1 MKRKECPY
9 CGSEN
14 LEYYDRFGLYKCL
27 GCGNSFNEYEAQYE
41 DIRHELSELV
51 KDATEDKPLKCDITI
66 AEEYDKPIVIL
77 GIYKDSFGLIRFN
90 VGGFENEVCLSDVLF
105 DDFGMN
111 EAKTIL
117 QNVKN
122 MLKA

>member
-14 LEYYDRFGLYKCL
+14 LEYYDIFALYKCL

-51 KDATEDKPLKCDITI
+51 KDATDDKPLKCKIPI
-66 AEEYDKPIVIL
+66 SENYDNSFDVL
-77 GIYKDSFGLIRFN
+77 GIYKDRYGLIRFN
-90 VGGFENEVCLSDVLF
+90 VCGVENEVDFSDIPF
-105 DDFGMN
+105 DDLGLN
-111 EAKTIL
+111 GVKTIL

-122 MLKA
+122 MLKT

>member
-14 LEYYDRFGLYKCL
+14 VEYYDIFGLYKCL
-27 GCGNSFNEYEAQYE
+27 GCGNFFNEYEAQYE

-51 KDATEDKPLKCDITI
+51 KGATDDKPLKCKIKISENSDN
-66 AEEYDKPIVIL
+66 PFVIL
-77 GIYKDSFGLIRFN
+77 GIYKDRYGLIRFN
-90 VGGFENEVCLSDVLF
+90 VCGIENEVYFSDVPF
-105 DDFGMN
+105 DDLCMN
-111 EAKTIL
+111 EVKTIL

-122 MLKA
+122 MLKP

>member
-9 CGSEN
+9 CGSDN
-14 LEYYDRFGLYKCL
+14 LEYYDIFGLYNCL

-51 KDATEDKPLKCDITI
+51 KDATEDNPFKCDMTI
-66 AEEYDKPIVIL
+66 SESYDTTFVIL
-77 GIYKDSFGLIRFN
+77 GIYKDKFGSLRFK
-90 VGGFENEVCLSDVLF
+90 VGGIENEVVADVTF
-105 DDFGMN
+105 DDLGMN

-117 QNVKN
+117 QNVK
-122 MLKA
+122 KQK

>member
-14 LEYYDRFGLYKCL
+14 LEYYNVFDLYKCL
-27 GCGNSFNEYEAQYE
+27 GCANSFNEYEAQYE

-51 KDATEDKPLKCDITI
+51 KDATEDNPFKCDMTI
-66 AEEYDKPIVIL
+66 SENYDNTFVIL
-77 GIYKDSFGLIRFN
+77 GIYKDKFGLIRFN
-90 VGGFENEVCLSDVLF
+90 VCEIENEVYFSDVPL
-105 DDFGMN
+105 DDFGLN
-111 EAKTIL
+111 EVKTIL
-117 QNVKN
+117 NNVKN